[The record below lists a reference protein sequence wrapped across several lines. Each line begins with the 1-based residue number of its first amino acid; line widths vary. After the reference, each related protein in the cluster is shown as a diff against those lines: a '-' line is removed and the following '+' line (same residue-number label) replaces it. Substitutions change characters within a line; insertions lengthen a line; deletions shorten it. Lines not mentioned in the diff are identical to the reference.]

1 MILDIWRIVLQWQGG
16 RRRHPRGAASLPVSR
31 RRRREKTAGKRTGE
45 VRPAFSRAQSGARAA
60 PARYARPRRHR
71 RAQDT
76 RESGSRRRAGRPQA
90 GWNGVERNGM
100 EERHAGMR
108 KRGPETPPP
117 ASGERAE
124 AAAEKPS
131 PPGRGLGE
139 GPQAG
144 EGKKGASDG
153 GRQARPYDRTG
164 DRICARSMPIMT
176 FHDISRE
183 GRRPPGPLPVIPP
196 YRHARTCSGQ
206 PYGRAAEA
214 VEVDARNKS
223 TAVRFIFVDGLHGI
237 DSTGV
242 QALANVLDRKEAQC
256 HAPPQ

>member
-1 MILDIWRIVLQWQGG
+1 MTLDIWRIVLQWQGG
-16 RRRHPRGAASLPVSR
+16 RRRHPRGAVSLPVSR
-31 RRRREKTAGKRTGE
+31 RRRREKTPEERTGE
-45 VRPAFSRAQSGARAA
+45 VRPASRARNQAHEPRRRDTPARAGTGARRIRANQG
-60 PARYARPRRHR
+60 PA
-71 RAQDT
+71 
-76 RESGSRRRAGRPQA
+76 AGRPDGTEWNET
-90 GWNGVERNGM
+90 GWRNDMQECENG
-100 EERHAGMR
+100 AR
-108 KRGPETPPP
+108 KRPRPLPGR
-117 ASGERAE
+117 ERKRRPK
-124 AAAEKPS
+124 KPS
-131 PPGRGLGE
+131 PAGRGLGE

-144 EGKKGASDG
+144 EGKKGASGG

-223 TAVRFIFVDGLHGI
+223 GHDGR
-237 DSTGV
+237 SV
-242 QALANVLDRKEAQC
+242 
-256 HAPPQ
+256 HA